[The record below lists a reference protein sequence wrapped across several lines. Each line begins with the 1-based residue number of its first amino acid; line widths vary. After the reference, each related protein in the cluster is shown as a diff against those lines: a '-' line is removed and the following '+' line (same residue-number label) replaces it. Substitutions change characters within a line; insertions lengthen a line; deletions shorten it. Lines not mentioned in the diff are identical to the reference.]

1 MNNSYQELIIII
13 FIYLCFLSFI
23 YLYFY
28 RRKSIHINLKKNKN
42 LKINKNLKMNSKKKV
57 IIPKVVELST
67 PLYLPNIDLTI
78 FNRKDIQKPW
88 CQNWNNE
95 KSNLKCFVNKHLQR
109 KCFWS
114 CGKN

>member
-13 FIYLCFLSFI
+13 FIYLCFVSFI

-28 RRKSIHINLKKNKN
+28 RRKCRRINLKK
-42 LKINKNLKMNSKKKV
+42 NKNLKMNSKKKL
-57 IIPKVVELST
+57 IIPRVVELSV
-67 PLYLPNIDLTI
+67 PLYLPNTDITI

-88 CQNWNNE
+88 CQKWNNE

-114 CGKN
+114 CEKN